1 MFLDVVTQ
9 YFHGTMIVPWYFS
22 PSTLEFNVNTM
33 GQEFQYHGTKVLPRN
48 AITYHG
54 VANTMMTRS
63 VITDFE
69 NMAEK
74 ETDIEVERGLIGIR
88 VKNKMFGF

>member
-54 VANTMMTRS
+54 VATVCFCNLDAHHSQHSTISLLNTLARFKFSATS
-63 VITDFE
+63 KIF
-69 NMAEK
+69 
-74 ETDIEVERGLIGIR
+74 L
-88 VKNKMFGF
+88 